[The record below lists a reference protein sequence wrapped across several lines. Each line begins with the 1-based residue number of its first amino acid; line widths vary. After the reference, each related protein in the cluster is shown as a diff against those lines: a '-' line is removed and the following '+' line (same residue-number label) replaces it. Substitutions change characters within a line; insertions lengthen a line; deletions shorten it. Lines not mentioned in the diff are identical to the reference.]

1 MTTEGRPVDRSR
13 ASGQE
18 TRRRI
23 LAAADDLFTTR
34 GYERVTIRDIAVAAD
49 ADPAL
54 VIRYFGSK
62 NDLFVLVRQPDLHL
76 EPAPGHPLTARIL
89 TRALV
94 ELSMAQGARLFDVTS
109 VGGPEVSKLIQAQ
122 LSTQLVQ
129 PVTDAFGLAPAARA
143 HVEAI
148 AALIIGLS
156 FLRQSIQ
163 TPGLREL
170 DADQLTAL
178 LTPAVQALLDTAPRN
193 TGDPG

>member
-1 MTTEGRPVDRSR
+1 MKMSSFRTTDPLGL
-13 ASGQE
+13 GW
-18 TRRRI
+18 
-23 LAAADDLFTTR
+23 TTS
-34 GYERVTIRDIAVAAD
+34 
-49 ADPAL
+49 
-54 VIRYFGSK
+54 VIRPHQGG
-62 NDLFVLVRQPDLHL
+62 R
-76 EPAPGHPLTARIL
+76 AGPGDR
-89 TRALV
+89 
-94 ELSMAQGARLFDVTS
+94 GAAGDVTS

-122 LSTQLVQ
+122 LNTQLVQ